1 MRVRNLLALSVSLVL
16 LLSACASSATTAPPT
31 GTPATGAT
39 ATPGATPAATAT
51 VGASTAPVAV
61 NFRFDWIETP
71 GDIAVR
77 SAIDQGFFTA
87 EGLNVTT
94 TVGTGST
101 DAVTLTGAGQFDMGQ
116 GDSLA
121 VITGIGA
128 GVPVVAVAAEY
139 QVNPNAMISRP
150 DDPIKQPTD
159 LYGKKY
165 CVQQGSSLLYYQ
177 AVVAVNNL
185 DRSKITEVPIGFDV
199 APLVQKQCDGLIDF
213 IDGEVIQVSDAL
225 KQPAVYEQL
234 ANWGVDA
241 YGNVLFAN
249 KSFAQAHP
257 DAVKGFVKA
266 YEEGIQWAEANPAA
280 ALAMMQKV
288 YSDAPADVLAQRIP
302 ATLPLLINQD
312 TAANGVG
319 HQDATRWTSEIALAL
334 QINLIKSSLTA
345 DQIMT
350 NSYQPA
356 TPIMAT
362 PAAQPSPSS

>member
-1 MRVRNLLALSVSLVL
+1 MRLRNLLAVSLSLAL
-16 LLSACASSATTAPPT
+16 LLSACASSATTAPAT

-39 ATPGATPAATAT
+39 MTPEATPAATAT
-51 VGASTAPVAV
+51 VAASTAPVAV

-77 SAIDQGFFTA
+77 SAIDQGFFKA

-225 KQPAVYEQL
+225 KQPAVYVQL
-234 ANWGVDA
+234 ANWGVNA

-288 YSDAPADVLAQRIP
+288 YSDAPADIMAQRIP
-302 ATLPLLINQD
+302 ATLPLLVNQD
-312 TAANGVG
+312 TATNGVG
-319 HQDATRWTSEIALAL
+319 HQDASRWTSEIALAL

-356 TPIMAT
+356 TPIMAS
-362 PAAQPSPSS
+362 PAPQPSPSS